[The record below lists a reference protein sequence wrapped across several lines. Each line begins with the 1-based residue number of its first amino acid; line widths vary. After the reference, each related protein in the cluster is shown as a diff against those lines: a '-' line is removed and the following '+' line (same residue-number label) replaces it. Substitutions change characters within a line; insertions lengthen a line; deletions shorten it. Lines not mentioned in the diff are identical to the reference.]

1 MLYIKYL
8 IIFSCLISGICF
20 GQIKQGIWRG
30 TLLLNK
36 EKQIE
41 LPFNFEI
48 KTIPALS
55 AVEGKGKHQLIIRNA
70 QERIVVEEITIKKDS
85 FNFKMPIFDTE
96 FRTQL
101 IGDTLLIGQ
110 WINHTKKENNKLE
123 FTARYGNQ
131 NRFDLPTEKSQT
143 FYDGKWEASFSPGT
157 TDSSKAIGIFNHG
170 SNTSIVEGTFLTE
183 TGDYR
188 YLEGIENN
196 GKLYLS
202 CFDGS
207 HAFLFVAENNGT
219 EITKG
224 DFYSG
229 STWHENWTA
238 KRNEKFELQDPESLT
253 YLKNPNEKIS
263 FSFYNTK
270 NEKISLSDAKYKNKV
285 VIIQIMGSW
294 CPNCMDESA
303 YLAKVYKQYNKKGL
317 EIIALAY
324 ERTSDAERAK
334 TNLIRL
340 TKRFDIGYD
349 ILLTGLTGKDKAS
362 ESLPFLNKVMAFP
375 TTIFLDRNHL
385 VKSVYTGFSGPATGK
400 AYEAHTLKT
409 ENLITQLLY
418 KKD

>member
-1 MLYIKYL
+1 MKFLVLITVLLPSLCFSQLNIK
-8 IIFSCLISGICF
+8 G
-20 GQIKQGIWRG
+20 GIWRG
-30 TLLLNK
+30 VLMLN
-36 EKQIE
+36 QQNQTE

-48 KTIPALS
+48 RHNKKNTLQ
-55 AVEGKGKHQLIIRNA
+55 VIIRNA
-70 QERIVVEEITIKKDS
+70 QERIVVDEYTLTKDS

-96 FRTQL
+96 FRTKL
-101 IGDTLLIGQ
+101 TGDSVLTGV
-110 WINHTKKENNKLE
+110 WINHTKKENKTIA
-123 FTARYGNQ
+123 FTAHANDTR
-131 NRFDLPTEKSQT
+131 RFDFVPGKPNT
-143 FYDGKWEASFSPGT
+143 FYEGKWEVSFSPGT
-157 TDSSKAIGIFNHG
+157 ADSSKAIGVFMYANG
-170 SNTSIVEGTFLTE
+170 SAYVYGTFLTE

-188 YLEGIENN
+188 YLDGMMHN

-207 HAFLFVAENNGT
+207 HAFLFIAENNGS

-229 STWHENWTA
+229 ATWHENWVG
-238 KRNEKFELQDPESLT
+238 KRNDKFQLHDPESLT
-253 YLKNPNEKIS
+253 YLKNPNEQIA

-270 NEKISLSDAKYKNKV
+270 NEKISLSDPKYKGKA

-303 YLAKVYKQYNKKGL
+303 YLSKVYKQYNKKGL

-324 ERTSDAERAK
+324 ERTADAERAK
-334 TNLIRL
+334 TNLMRL

-362 ESLPFLNKVMAFP
+362 ESLPFLNSVMAFP
-375 TTIFLDRNHL
+375 TTIFLDANHV

-400 AYEAHTLKT
+400 AYQDYTVKT
-409 ENLITQLLY
+409 EKLIGELLS
-418 KKD
+418 KK

>member
-1 MLYIKYL
+1 MLKLASVL
-8 IIFSCLISGICF
+8 IFITTLSFAQPKL
-20 GQIKQGIWRG
+20 GIWRG
-30 TLLLNK
+30 VLSLNP

-48 KTIPALS
+48 KKL
-55 AVEGKGKHQLIIRNA
+55 KGKHQLIIRNA
-70 QERIVVEEITIKKDS
+70 QEQIVVDEIKLKKDS

-96 FRTQL
+96 FRTKL
-101 IGDTLLIGQ
+101 IGDSILTGL
-110 WINHTKKENNKLE
+110 WINHTKKENNTIA
-123 FTARYGNQ
+123 FTAKAGDSK
-131 NRFDLPTEKSQT
+131 RFPYVPGQPNT
-143 FYDGKWEASFSPGT
+143 FYEGKWEVTFSPGT
-157 TDSSKAIGIFNHG
+157 ADSSKAIGMFTHASG
-170 SNTSIVEGTFLTE
+170 SAYVYGTFLTE

-188 YLEGIENN
+188 YLDGMMHN

-207 HAFLFVAENNGT
+207 HAFLFIAENNGT

-229 STWHENWTA
+229 STWHENWIG
-238 KRNEKFELQDPESLT
+238 KRNDKFELHDPESLT
-253 YLKNPNEKIS
+253 YLKNPNAEIN
-263 FSFYNTK
+263 FTFYNTK
-270 NEKISLSDAKYKNKV
+270 NEKISLSDPKYKNKA
-285 VIIQIMGSW
+285 VIVQIMGSW

-303 YLAKVYKQYNKKGL
+303 YLSKVYKQYNKQGL

-334 TNLIRL
+334 TNLTRL

-362 ESLPFLNKVMAFP
+362 ESLPFLNGVMAFP
-375 TTIFLDRNHL
+375 TTIFLDANHV

-400 AYEAHTLKT
+400 AYEDYTIKT
-409 ENLITQLLY
+409 EKLIGELLS
-418 KKD
+418 KQ

>member
-1 MLYIKYL
+1 MIKL
-8 IIFSCLISGICF
+8 ASVLLFITSLSFAQPKL
-20 GQIKQGIWRG
+20 GIWRG
-30 TLLLNK
+30 VLSLNP

-48 KTIPALS
+48 KKL
-55 AVEGKGKHQLIIRNA
+55 KGKHQLVIRNA
-70 QERIVVEEITIKKDS
+70 QEQIVVDEIKLKKDS

-101 IGDTLLIGQ
+101 IGDSILTGL
-110 WINHTKKENNKLE
+110 WINHTKKENNAIA
-123 FTARYGNQ
+123 FTAKAGDSR
-131 NRFDLPTEKSQT
+131 RFALVPGKPNT
-143 FYDGKWEASFSPGT
+143 FYEGKWEVSFSPGT
-157 TDSSKAIGIFNHG
+157 ADSSKAIGMFTHANG
-170 SNTSIVEGTFLTE
+170 SAYVYGTFLTE

-188 YLEGIENN
+188 YLDGMMHN

-207 HAFLFVAENNGT
+207 HAFLFIAENNGT
-219 EITKG
+219 EITRG

-229 STWHENWTA
+229 STWHENWTG
-238 KRNEKFELQDPESLT
+238 KRNDKFVLHDPESLT
-253 YLKNPNEKIS
+253 YLKNPNEQID
-263 FSFYNTK
+263 FSFYNSK
-270 NEKISLSDAKYKNKV
+270 NEKISLSDPKYKNKA
-285 VIIQIMGSW
+285 VIVQIMGSW

-303 YLAKVYKQYNKKGL
+303 YLSKVYKQYNKQGL

-334 TNLIRL
+334 TNLMRL

-362 ESLPFLNKVMAFP
+362 ESLPFLNGVMAFP
-375 TTIFLDRNHL
+375 TTIFLDANHV

-400 AYEAHTLKT
+400 AYEDYTVKT
-409 ENLITQLLY
+409 EKLIGELLS
-418 KKD
+418 KK

>member
-1 MLYIKYL
+1 MK
-8 IIFSCLISGICF
+8 IFVLVFVLLTSICLA
-20 GQIKQGIWRG
+20 QIKQGTWRG
-30 TLLLNK
+30 TLLLNS

-48 KTIPALS
+48 KYTKQNLL
-55 AVEGKGKHQLIIRNA
+55 QLVIRNA
-70 QERIVVEEITIKKDS
+70 KEHILIDETTITKDS
-85 FNFKMPIFDTE
+85 LNFKMPIFDSEFKTE
-96 FRTQL
+96 I
-101 IGDTLLIGQ
+101 IGDSMLVGL
-110 WINHTKKENNKLE
+110 WINHARKENKTIAFKAKFGNK
-123 FTARYGNQ
+123 
-131 NRFDLPTEKSQT
+131 NRFDFPTEKPTS
-143 FYDGKWEASFSPGT
+143 FYDGRWEATFSPNRA
-157 TDSSKAIGIFNHG
+157 DSSKAVGVFKHLPG
-170 SNTSIVEGTFLTE
+170 SNIIEGTFLTE

-188 YLEGIENN
+188 FLEGIEHD

-207 HAFLFVAENNGT
+207 HAFLFIASNNSI
-219 EITKG
+219 EITNG

-229 STWHENWTA
+229 NSWHENWIA
-238 KRNEKFELQDPESLT
+238 KRNENFELKNPESLT

-270 NEKISLSDAKYKNKV
+270 NEKISLSDAKYNNKV

-303 YLAKVYKQYNKKGL
+303 YLSKLYKKYNSNGL

-334 TNLIRL
+334 TNLTRL
-340 TKRFDIGYD
+340 TNKFDIGYD

-362 ESLPFLNKVMAFP
+362 ESLPFLNNVMAFP
-375 TTIFLDRNHL
+375 TTIFLDRTHH
-385 VKSVYTGFSGPATGK
+385 VKSIYTGFSGPATGQ
-400 AYEAHTLKT
+400 AHEYYTIKT
-409 ENLITQLLY
+409 ENLINNLLH